1 MKTRPMFAAAIAAG
15 VLALSV
21 AQAQQARDQMQAPR
35 IGTATISGSI
45 VTDEATPQPVKRAQV
60 IVMNPEAGFTK
71 TVFTNEAGKFSLAGL
86 PAGRYTL
93 SVNKAPFLRASYG
106 ARRYDRPGTPIT
118 LNEGAQMTGVTLRM
132 TRGSVL
138 GGVITDENGVPAFG
152 VPVRVLQVRV
162 LNGERTYTNVGSGNS
177 MNETTDDRGV
187 YRFYGLPPGEYV
199 VAATP
204 RLGTGEVRAMTDAEI
219 RAVMQALQQQTLA
232 AQQAKQNPG
241 MPGVGVPPPSQ
252 APKPE
257 TETVTVG
264 YASVYYPGTTVAAS
278 AGTVTVGPAEERTG
292 VDFPLRLVRTA
303 RIEGMVVPPAGIRP
317 QGVQLMLTPSGGSS
331 SPATG
336 EIFTINRAPVDAEGK
351 FAFTAVPPGQYT
363 IVARATA
370 PQPGAPTPLP
380 PPPPPPPAGGQT
392 IQFQTIR
399 VSPPGGGGGEPM
411 VVMPD
416 MVMGGQGGGP
426 MYWGQADVSVDGTPL
441 SGITLSMQ
449 PGMTIT
455 GKIAF
460 KGTRLVPDADLS
472 RVRLLLANVPTPG
485 APRISTSLPQ
495 SVVEPNGQFRLTGV
509 TPGRYRISGVAPLP
523 PGSAPGPGW
532 TLASAIVRGRDVL
545 DFPLDVNPNDE
556 INDAVITFTDAT
568 QEVAGSLQ
576 DATGRPAPDF
586 TIVVFSA
593 DSRFWTAPSRRIR
606 STRPGTDG
614 RFVVTNLPPGEYR
627 IAALVD
633 VAPGEIN
640 DPAFLEQIVAASVKF
655 TLAEGEKKTQDLRI
669 AGGL

>member
-1 MKTRPMFAAAIAAG
+1 MNTPRVFAAAIAAG
-15 VLALSV
+15 TLVLSAV
-21 AQAQQARDQMQAPR
+21 QAQQARDQMQAPR
-35 IGTATISGSI
+35 VGTATISGSI
-45 VTDEATPQPVKRAQV
+45 VTDEATPQPLKRAQV

-93 SVNKAPFLRASYG
+93 SANKAPFLRASYG

-118 LNEGAQMTGVTLRM
+118 LNEGAQITGVTLRM

-162 LNGERTYTNVGSGNS
+162 VNGERTYTNVGTGNS
-177 MNETTDDRGV
+177 MNETTDDRGM

-199 VAATP
+199 VSATP

-219 RAVMQALQQQTLA
+219 RAVMQALQQQTQA
-232 AQQAKQNPG
+232 AQQARQNPG
-241 MPGVGVPPPSQ
+241 MPGVGVPLP
-252 APKPE
+252 APTSKPE

-278 AGTVTVGPAEERTG
+278 AGTVAVGPSEERTG

-317 QGVQLMLTPSGGSS
+317 QSVQLMLTPGGSS
-331 SPATG
+331 SSAMG
-336 EIFTINRAPVDAEGK
+336 EMFTINRSPIDADGK

-370 PQPGAPTPLP
+370 PQPGAPTPP
-380 PPPPPPPAGGQT
+380 PPPPPPGGGQT

-399 VSPPGGGGGEPM
+399 VAPPGGGGGGEPI

-416 MVMGGQGGGP
+416 MMGPQGGGP
-426 MYWGQADVSVDGTPL
+426 MYWGQADVSVDGTTL
-441 SGITLSMQ
+441 SGITVSMQ
-449 PGMTIT
+449 PGMTIA

-460 KGTRLVPDADLS
+460 RGTRLVPDADLS
-472 RVRLLLANVPTPG
+472 RVRLLLANVPVQG
-485 APRISTSLPQ
+485 GPRISTSLPQ

-509 TPGRYRISGVAPLP
+509 TPGRYRISGMAPLP

-568 QEVAGSLQ
+568 QEVSGSLQ
-576 DATGRPAPDF
+576 DAAGRPAPDF

-593 DSRFWTAPSRRIR
+593 DARFWTTPSRRIR

-614 RFVVTNLPPGEYR
+614 RFTVTNIPPGEYR

-640 DPAFLEQIVAASVKF
+640 DPAFLEQIVGASVKF